1 PPDRRRERTRGGRP
15 AGWPA
20 RVWQGELARVLR
32 EYGEEPRAGSV
43 ASAIIRARDA
53 APLTTTTALADAVV
67 RAAGRGKPK
76 IHPATRVFQA
86 IRIAI
91 NRELDALESA
101 LGQAEELLAPGGRLA
116 IISFHSLE
124 DRIVKRY
131 FARAAR
137 GDPRYAGLPS
147 MPPAAR
153 PTLKLCG
160 RLIRPTPAEIAR
172 NPRSRSARLRIAEK
186 LPAQEAA

>member
-1 PPDRRRERTRGGRP
+1 LGVSSPQLEDASRGFSFSREGPLDMRMDPTRGET
-15 AGWPA
+15 AAEWLA
-20 RVWQGELARVLR
+20 RVSHGELARVLR

-131 FARAAR
+131 FARA
-137 GDPRYAGLPS
+137 
-147 MPPAAR
+147 
-153 PTLKLCG
+153 
-160 RLIRPTPAEIAR
+160 
-172 NPRSRSARLRIAEK
+172 
-186 LPAQEAA
+186 